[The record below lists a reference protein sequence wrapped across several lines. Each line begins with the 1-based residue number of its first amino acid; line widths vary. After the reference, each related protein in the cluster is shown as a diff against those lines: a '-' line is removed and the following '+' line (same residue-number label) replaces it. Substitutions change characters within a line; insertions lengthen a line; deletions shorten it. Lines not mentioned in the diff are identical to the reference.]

1 MGGGARTATGT
12 GTKYAELLDNLN
24 GTENTDGALCQ
35 SNDSWA
41 SKFQTEQARSATVQA
56 QSAEHSVDSQATVI
70 LIKNSPNLYKEP
82 TVSSWLKDNEE
93 MISADNTSRE
103 HLIATSLKFV
113 EAHFREKLGIKA
125 GESVEIPLDT
135 QDREGRSARLVTTA
149 PQYSDFTNG
158 RIKFDD
164 LRLEIRGKTFLI
176 ISLWDV
182 PQSAREHGS
191 WPPVVSIGVDCP
203 KNNYNFEISKDET
216 RPRDGWAITS
226 IGFYGVEQSIQK
238 NVEAIFQQHHSLNT
252 QFPVIEKKKK

>member
-1 MGGGARTATGT
+1 MGGGARTARGT
-12 GTKYAELLDNLN
+12 GTNSSEFLDNQN
-24 GTENTDGALCQ
+24 GTENTDGALCK

-41 SKFQTEQARSATVQA
+41 YEFQTEQARAVTAPA
-56 QSAEHSVDSQATVI
+56 QSAEHPVDYQPTVI

-93 MISADNTSRE
+93 IISADNTSRE

-135 QDREGRSARLVTTA
+135 QVREGRSVRLVTNA

-164 LRLEIRGKTFLI
+164 LRLEIRGNTFLI

-182 PQSAREHGS
+182 PQAAREYGS

-203 KNNYNFEISKDET
+203 KDNYDFKISQDET

-226 IGFYGVEQSIQK
+226 IGFYGVEESIQK

-252 QFPVIEKKKK
+252 QFPVIERKKK